1 MRFDNKILF
10 VRETEGTY
18 DESTGDYG
26 EGSTHKIEKLA
37 NVTDASTQTMQLV
50 YGHIRQGALVIR
62 IQGVMLEPFDY
73 IRVDGKKYRVDMS
86 RKLRQKSTFVVSEVQ

>member
-1 MRFDNKILF
+1 MRFDKKILF
-10 VRETEGTY
+10 VREAEGTY

-26 EGSTHKIEKLA
+26 DGSTHKIEKLA

-73 IRVDGKKYRVDMS
+73 IRIGNKKYRVDMS
-86 RKLRQKSTFVVSEVQ
+86 RTLPRMTTYTVSEVQ